1 MARDYYEVLGVEKN
15 ATEQEIK
22 KAFRKKAMEYHPDR
36 NKAPDAEEKFK
47 EIANAYEILS
57 DPEKRKQYDMYG
69 EQAFGQG
76 GFGGGNPFQGA
87 SIKDI
92 FEQFFGGG
100 FSFGDDD
107 DDEDSG
113 FFGGFSKMFGGFGG
127 SNRKSSS
134 DIRIA
139 LEISFIQSVVG
150 GTQQVSYKYKKR
162 CSECN
167 GSGATNEPGAK
178 ATCAQCS
185 GKGRTVQEV
194 RTPFGVMASEKVCS
208 SCNGTG
214 EQILKKCHRCKG
226 QKYMDAIETFDVD
239 IVAGISSETTMV
251 FENRGNESAN
261 GRGRLLVTFYVK
273 ESDIFEREY
282 NSNTIY
288 VKVLVDPIMAI
299 TGGETEVPTPYGIE
313 TIKIPSN
320 TSPGDKITIRGKGI
334 NASNKLF
341 KTKGDL
347 IAVVYLTKP
356 RRYSNDEINTLKK
369 LINSNNDELTKYIT
383 KAKREINEK

>member
-1 MARDYYEVLGVEKN
+1 MARDYYEVLGVDKS
-15 ATEQEIK
+15 ATEQDIK
-22 KAFRKKAMEYHPDR
+22 RAFRKKAMEYHPDR

-47 EIANAYEILS
+47 EIANAYEVLS

-69 EQAFGQG
+69 EQAFSQS
-76 GFGGGNPFQGA
+76 GFGGNPFQGA

-100 FSFGDDD
+100 FSFGEDED
-107 DDEDSG
+107 DDEGG

-127 SNRKSSS
+127 SSRKSSG

-139 LEISFIQSVVG
+139 LEISFIQAVVG
-150 GTQQVSYKYKKR
+150 GSQQVSYKYKKR

-167 GSGATNEPGAK
+167 GSGATNEPGSK

-208 SCNGTG
+208 SCNGNG
-214 EQILKKCHRCKG
+214 EQILKKCHHCKG
-226 QKYMDAIETFDVD
+226 QKYIEAVETFDVD
-239 IVAGISSETTMV
+239 IIPGISSETTMV
-251 FENRGNESAN
+251 FENRGNETTN
-261 GRGRLLVTFYVK
+261 GRGRLFVTFYVK
-273 ESDIFEREY
+273 ESQIFERDDD
-282 NSNTIY
+282 SNTVY

-299 TGGETEVPTPYGIE
+299 VGGEVQVPTPYGIE
-313 TIKIPSN
+313 TIKIPAN

-334 NASNKLF
+334 NSSNKIF

-356 RRYSNDEINTLKK
+356 RRYSHDEINTLKK
-369 LINSNNDELTKYIT
+369 LVNSNNDELAKYIT
-383 KAKREINEK
+383 KAEREINEK